1 MNYESLC
8 KFELSS
14 VDKTGVINELLSLFE
29 LEKNQQQMLF
39 DAIELRERLG
49 TTAMGGGISLPHTRS
64 ILVDGL
70 KIVVGKSEK
79 GISWDDEK
87 ISVVV
92 LFISPVK
99 PGGPEKHN
107 VFLGHISQN
116 IKEHSSEILVA
127 ASEEELLSLL
137 GLLQLEQGE

>member
-29 LEKNQQQMLF
+29 LEKNQQKMLF

-107 VFLGHISQN
+107 EFLGHISQN

>member
-14 VDKTGVINELLSLFE
+14 GDKISVIDELLSLFE
-29 LEKNQQQMLF
+29 LKKNQQQILI

-79 GISWDDEK
+79 GISWDNEK
-87 ISVVV
+87 IFVVV

-137 GLLQLEQGE
+137 GLLQLKQGE